1 MTRVRISTTVDADL
15 LAEARRL
22 VGKKD
27 AEVIDEALRDLVRS
41 HRDAEI
47 DAAYQRAYN
56 DHPLDEPDEWG
67 DLASWHEAVR
77 RAR

>member
-27 AEVIDEALRDLVRS
+27 AEVMDEALRDLVRQGIRS
-41 HRDAEI
+41 RFCSI
-47 DAAYQRAYN
+47 SPQRHADQAKGQQHSN
-56 DHPLDEPDEWG
+56 VG
-67 DLASWHEAVR
+67 AK
-77 RAR
+77 ARETEHG